1 LETISPAAHAST
13 ASLATSE
20 AEEEDGD
27 VGGEMIAEIEAH
39 ATSIATFA
47 TDVMIEGRLRH
58 FAMKE
63 ATIGNGRIEIGL
75 TEIGAIAFEVAAH
88 RRFAQAHLE
97 GDPGHLFGTIPVM
110 LLGVEGVVATTGS
123 LVLEEGV
130 ECTLMAVASLGEDA
144 AGPRSAVIGLDRTAP
159 RTLGTRH
166 THRGP
171 LLQSQYHK
179 HERILHLL
187 RKLRRFQ
194 LLDQLSV
201 ARAVGKRRWDQL
213 QSQYQ
218 LAHEVRD
225 PLPRMAGAKNIRGAY
240 SGLTQNL

>member
-1 LETISPAAHAST
+1 V
-13 ASLATSE
+13 TSE
-20 AEEEDGD
+20 AEAEDGD
-27 VGGEMIAEIEAH
+27 VGGEMIAGIEAH

-47 TDVMIEGRLRH
+47 TDVTIEDRHRH

-63 ATIGNGRIEIGL
+63 ATIGNGRTETGL
-75 TEIGAIAFEVAAH
+75 TEIGAIAFGVAAH
-88 RRFAQAHLE
+88 QRFAQAHLE

-110 LLGVEGVVATTGS
+110 LLGVADVVATTGS

-130 ECTLMAVASLGEDA
+130 ECTLMAVASLEEDA
-144 AGPRSAVIGLDRTAP
+144 AGPRSAVIGLDRTAR

-171 LLQSQYHK
+171 LLQSQYRK
-179 HERILHLL
+179 HERTLHLL
-187 RKLRRFQ
+187 HRLPRYR
-194 LLDQLSV
+194 LLDPLSV

-225 PLPRMAGAKNIRGAY
+225 PLPRTAGAKNTREAY